1 MELVWFVKPNI
12 TGYGRFMDDR
22 SDKPLNEERA
32 SAGVQVREGFAQL
45 IRWAGRPEVHRY
57 LIGTSPDLTPTDA
70 ALLEYFSRNGPVRL
84 SDLAARQR
92 VDKSTITPQVR
103 RLEEKGLVQ
112 RSADPRDGRAT
123 LLSISVQGREIQRR
137 IRIAGAGIFDEILS
151 TWTPADREALGSLL
165 VRFSEQ
171 LVQHDP
177 LQHRTSAT
185 TPNTENPR

>member
-1 MELVWFVKPNI
+1 MNP
-12 TGYGRFMDDR
+12 RFDE
-22 SDKPLNEERA
+22 PLKKEVQ

-45 IRWAGRPEVHRY
+45 IRWAGRPEVHRH
-57 LIGTSPDLTPTDA
+57 LIGAELDLTPTDA

-84 SDLAARQR
+84 SDLAARQK

-103 RLEEKGLVQ
+103 RLQDKGLVE
-112 RSADPRDGRAT
+112 RSADPGDGRAA

-137 IRIAGAGIFDEILS
+137 IRIAGAEVFDEILS

-177 LQHRTSAT
+177 LQHRTLAT
-185 TPNTENPR
+185 TPQTENPDE